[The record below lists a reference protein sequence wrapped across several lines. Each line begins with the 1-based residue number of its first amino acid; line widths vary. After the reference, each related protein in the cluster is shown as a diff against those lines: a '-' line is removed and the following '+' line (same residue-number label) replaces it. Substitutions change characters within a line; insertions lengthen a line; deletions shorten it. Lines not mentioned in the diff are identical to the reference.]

1 MAVQGYNGHYI
12 SVFLTPDKSGN
23 SSCIPFVEIRH
34 NGDQGPLA
42 RLMLEEAFERADDAN
57 AHGLAMGK
65 KWVDERNSKTKA
77 SGVGGVAS
85 TSNLKPALGFRS
97 WLTSLF

>member
-1 MAVQGYNGHYI
+1 MAVQGYKGHYI

-23 SSCIPFVEIRH
+23 SSCVPFVEIRH

-42 RLMLEEAFERADDAN
+42 RLMLEEAFESAVEAS
-57 AHGLAMGK
+57 AYGFKVGK
-65 KWVDERNSKTKA
+65 QWVDERNAKTEA
-77 SGVGGVAS
+77 GGVCGDDS
-85 TSNLKPALGFRS
+85 TSSLKPGLGFKS

>member
-23 SSCIPFVEIRH
+23 SSCVPFVEIRH
-34 NGDQGPLA
+34 KGDQGPLA

-57 AHGLAMGK
+57 AHGFAMGK
-65 KWVDERNSKTKA
+65 KWVDERSAGEIAGTKTTSK
-77 SGVGGVAS
+77 
-85 TSNLKPALGFRS
+85 LKPGAVGFKS